1 MFSEKSWGSIF
12 KWKIF
17 LRWVVPIMM
26 SNKHAI
32 CLICLKKMI
41 SYAFFLF
48 HAMGMSVSSFVRDKL
63 QLYSFEVYLIWIVYY
78 TSRLFFVFFLL
89 VLTRVA
95 HPKLCFAQ
103 KPLLYPNRAQ
113 INEENKQ
120 PNISKK
126 RGYKINHCIFCFTCV
141 FSFKLTSF
149 CMSDFRI
156 SSSKYPYSQPKDKS
170 QASSKEGWRL

>member
-1 MFSEKSWGSIF
+1 MFNIY
-12 KWKIF
+12 
-17 LRWVVPIMM
+17 
-26 SNKHAI
+26 
-32 CLICLKKMI
+32 KKN
-41 SYAFFLF
+41 
-48 HAMGMSVSSFVRDKL
+48 DKL
-63 QLYSFEVYLIWIVYY
+63 CIFFIPCNGYVG
-78 TSRLFFVFFLL
+78 LFFCTWQTSTLFIWGLFNLNSLLYITIVFRVFLL

-149 CMSDFRI
+149 CISDFRI
-156 SSSKYPYSQPKDKS
+156 SSSKYPNSQLKDKS

>member
-1 MFSEKSWGSIF
+1 
-12 KWKIF
+12 
-17 LRWVVPIMM
+17 M

-32 CLICLKKMI
+32 CLIYIFKMI
-41 SYAFFLF
+41 SYAIFLF
-48 HAMGMSVSSFVRDKL
+48 HAMGMSVTSFVRDKL

-103 KPLLYPNRAQ
+103 KPLLYPKRAQ
-113 INEENKQ
+113 TIEENKQ
-120 PNISKK
+120 TNISKK
-126 RGYKINHCIFCFTCV
+126 KGGTKSIIACFPFTCV
-141 FSFKLTSF
+141 FSFKLASF
-149 CMSDFRI
+149 CISDFRI
-156 SSSKYPYSQPKDKS
+156 SSSKYPYSQLKDKS

>member
-1 MFSEKSWGSIF
+1 
-12 KWKIF
+12 
-17 LRWVVPIMM
+17 
-26 SNKHAI
+26 
-32 CLICLKKMI
+32 MI
-41 SYAFFLF
+41 SYAIFLF
-48 HAMGMSVSSFVRDKL
+48 HAMGMSVTFFVRDKL

-103 KPLLYPNRAQ
+103 KPLLYPKRAQ

-126 RGYKINHCIFCFTCV
+126 RSTKSIIAYFALTCV

-149 CMSDFRI
+149 CISDFRI